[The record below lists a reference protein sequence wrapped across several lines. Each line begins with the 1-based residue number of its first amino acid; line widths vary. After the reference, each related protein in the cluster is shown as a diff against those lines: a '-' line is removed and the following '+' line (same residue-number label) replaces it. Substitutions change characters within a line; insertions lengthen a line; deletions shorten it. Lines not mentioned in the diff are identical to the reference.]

1 MFSLTDK
8 YNETSE
14 PLWYKDAIIYELHVK
29 SFYDNNNDGIGDIQ
43 GLIQK
48 LDYLQELG
56 ITAIWLLPF
65 YPSPLKDDGYD
76 IADYGNVNKEY
87 GTLRDFRQFLREAHK
102 RSIRVITELVI
113 NHTSDQHK
121 WFQRARKAKAGSAWR
136 DYYVWSE
143 TPEKYKETR
152 IIFKDFEH
160 SNWAWDPV
168 AQAYY
173 WHRFYSHQPDLNFD
187 NPQVRKQI
195 IRVLDFWLGMGVD
208 GLRLDAVPYLFERE
222 GSNCENLP
230 ETHNF
235 LKELRAHVDSKY
247 EDKMLLA
254 EANQW
259 PDDAAD
265 YFGVGD
271 ECHMA
276 FHFPVMPRLF
286 MSVQMEDRFPIVNM
300 IEQSLNI
307 PENCQWAM
315 FLRNHDELTLEMV
328 TDEERDY
335 MYRAYAQ
342 DPKARIN
349 LGIRRRLA
357 PLLENN
363 RRKIELMNFLLLSL
377 PGTPVLYYGD
387 EIGMGD
393 NYYLGDRDGVRT
405 PMQWNSDRNAG
416 FSKANPQQLYL
427 PVVIDLQYHYTA
439 INVESQA
446 SNPSSL
452 LWFMRRLI
460 RLRNRFKAFGMGTI
474 EFVSSDNS
482 HVLSFIRRY
491 QDENILVVANLSRFC
506 QVVNLQ
512 LVKYNNFIPEEV
524 FGGSRFPNITEH
536 PYMLSLGPHNTYWFT
551 LQPQKKSALTLSS
564 DQIPTLKLDTS
575 WKVITQD
582 DFRSLLGMV
591 LPNYLKKCR
600 WFGGKAK
607 PIRSTNIIDEIA
619 ISNEKNSSHF
629 LLVEVSY
636 VGAQKETYLLPVSF
650 TTRQDVMEKIQ
661 REPQSIICKLQLKD
675 ESGIM
680 YDSVY
685 DTRFRNDLLQI
696 IAFGQNIRKNKNKL
710 IGSLSKKFRKRFNVK
725 ELSLESRVLK
735 GEQSNTSILY
745 ENSFFLKLYRRLEG
759 GVNPDAEIS
768 KYLTEYTE
776 FSNFP
781 SYIGSL
787 QWQREDSDC
796 LAIGLLLEYVP
807 NESDAWTYTLDSVGR
822 YLTEIATIKKKIKD
836 LPKLPKSILE
846 IDHKNI
852 PQLLLDLIGPIYID
866 MVSLLA
872 RRTAELHIALA
883 SLSSYDDMSPEPF
896 SILYQKSIYQSMRSL
911 TLGVFA
917 ELESNLSSLNNEI
930 SKEIRTM
937 LDAKQ
942 DILKRFRNLTTR
954 KLSAMKI
961 RIHGDYHLGQVLY
974 TGKDFIIIDFEGEPA
989 RPLSERRLKRSA
1001 LRDVAGMIRSFHYA
1015 AHGAVV
1021 LRPVMQTADPED
1033 IRKSADL
1040 WYYYVTGVFLN
1051 SYLERIRGADFLPGN
1066 KQDFEMLL
1074 GAFLLEKA
1082 VYEVGYELNNRPDW
1096 LIIPIRGVQQLLKGR
1111 L

>member
-1 MFSLTDK
+1 LTDK
-8 YNETSE
+8 NNKISE
-14 PLWYKDAIIYELHVK
+14 PLWYKDAIIYELHIK
-29 SFYDNNNDGIGDIQ
+29 SFYDANNDGVGDIQ

-48 LDYLQELG
+48 LDYLHDLG
-56 ITAIWLLPF
+56 ITTIWLLPF

-76 IADYGNVNKEY
+76 IADYGNINKEY

-102 RSIRVITELVI
+102 REIRVIIELVI

-121 WFQRARKAKAGSAWR
+121 WFQRARTAKKGFSWR
-136 DYYVWSE
+136 DYYVWSD
-143 TPEKYKETR
+143 TPEKYKEAR

-160 SNWAWDPV
+160 SNWAWDQA

-187 NPQVRKQI
+187 NPQVRKGI
-195 IRVLDFWLGMGVD
+195 FRVLDFWLSMGVD

-222 GSNCENLP
+222 GTNCENLA

-235 LKELRAHVDSKY
+235 LKEMRAYVDSRY

-265 YFGVGD
+265 YFGAGD

-300 IEQSLNI
+300 IEQSLDI

-335 MYRAYAQ
+335 MYHAYAQ

-439 INVESQA
+439 VNVESQM

-460 RLRNRFKAFGMGTI
+460 KLRNRFKAFGRGDI
-474 EFVSSDNS
+474 EFIASDNPR
-482 HVLSFIRRY
+482 VLSFIRKY
-491 QDENILVVANLSRFC
+491 EDECILIVANLSRFC
-506 QVVNLQ
+506 QIAHLHLAN
-512 LVKYNNFIPEEV
+512 YNNLVPEEV
-524 FGGSRFPNITEH
+524 FGGSRFPYITDQ
-536 PYMLSLGPHNTYWFT
+536 PYVLSLGPHNTYWFA
-551 LQPQKKSALTLSS
+551 LQEQQKPALALTTG
-564 DQIPTLKLDTS
+564 QIPSVRLDTS
-575 WKVITQD
+575 WKNIPQDNFCTQ
-582 DFRSLLGMV
+582 LGRI

-600 WFGGKAK
+600 WFGGKGK
-607 PIRSTNIIDEIA
+607 PIRGTNVVDSII
-619 ISNEKNSSHF
+619 ISGGGNSSHL

-636 VGAQKETYLLPVSF
+636 VGAPKEMYLVPVSF
-650 TTRQDVMEKIQ
+650 ATEQEALETIR
-661 REPQSIICKLQLKD
+661 REPQSIICEIQLKD
-675 ESGIM
+675 GEGII
-680 YDSVY
+680 YDGAY
-685 DTRFRNDLLQI
+685 DTQLRNNFLNI
-696 IAFGQNIRKNKNKL
+696 ITTRQNIRSRQSRL
-710 IGSLSKKFRKRFNVK
+710 VGRRSSKFSRRFDVK
-725 ELSLESRVLK
+725 ELALESRVLK

-745 ENSFFLKLYRRLEG
+745 EETFFSKLYRRLEG
-759 GVNPDAEIS
+759 GINPDAEVS
-768 KYLTEYTE
+768 RYLTENTS

-781 SYIGSL
+781 SYAGAL
-787 QWQREDSDC
+787 EWQRQDSDS
-796 LAIGLLLEYVP
+796 LTIGLLLEYVP

-822 YLTEIATIKKKIKD
+822 YLTEAATKKKKLRE
-836 LPKLPKSILE
+836 LPKLPRSILE
-846 IDHKNI
+846 IDPKNI
-852 PQLLLDLIGPIYID
+852 PQVLLDLISPIYID

-872 RRTAELHIALA
+872 QRTAELHTALA
-883 SLSSYDDMSPEPF
+883 SLSNNSDVTPEPF
-896 SILYQKSIYQSMRSL
+896 SVLYQKSIYQSMRAL
-911 TLGVFA
+911 TLKTFS
-917 ELESNLSSLNNEI
+917 ELESNLSSLGEEVSAEAQVVLN
-930 SKEIRTM
+930 
-937 LDAKQ
+937 AKQ
-942 DILKRFRNLTTR
+942 DILKRFRNLTSR
-954 KLSAMKI
+954 KISAMKI

-974 TGKDFIIIDFEGEPA
+974 TGKDFVIIDFEGEPA

-1015 AHGAVV
+1015 AHGATI
-1021 LRPVMQTADPED
+1021 LRPVMQTADPEG
-1033 IRKSADL
+1033 IRKLTDL
-1040 WYYYVTGVFLN
+1040 WYYCVTGVFLS
-1051 SYLERIRGADFLPGN
+1051 SYLKRAGDAEFLPRN

-1082 VYEVGYELNNRPDW
+1082 IYEVGYELNNRPDW
-1096 LIIPIRGVQQLLKGR
+1096 LMIPIRGVQQLLKGKF
-1111 L
+1111 